1 MFALNRRT
9 ALVLAG
15 LAGVLVVS
23 RWMAALAVERWWRS
37 ALITD
42 LATFGTWWHLL
53 GTTLDAV
60 AIAIG
65 FSWLLLHFL
74 HAVTRAG
81 PGDPSG
87 EMGPS
92 RLGTI
97 PRPVLRRVTILLA
110 FLLAVLTG
118 AGFSRWTDEVV
129 LVWQGVPFGIRD
141 PSFGRDIGDWVAAI
155 PLWNHIHDTIVSL
168 VLLATVGSLV
178 AYGLGGALA
187 IRRGHLLVSSSA
199 RRHLGL
205 LGATVAAC
213 IAWGYLLVP
222 AEVAGGF
229 PQVVSPAQ
237 VRLHETTA
245 LVLAG
250 AAGAVAALTLAWGF
264 RATHMTAVASWLVLL
279 AAMVIVRFLA
289 PPNFPSGGSG
299 DATWLDARWR
309 IERAAYGVDT
319 RVLGDTLRPWPGSV
333 PASTPPGAL
342 WDRDQVMRSLPAAD
356 SHRVEWANRGRTTAD
371 VPSPAWWVL
380 VNRGNGT
387 RFDVRQIPDD
397 QVARDGTPV
406 LPAVAAGDQPLLG
419 PGTIRPGAPAHAIL
433 PDSAAG
439 RGVPAGS
446 WPRRLLLAWVLQE
459 GGIVS
464 ADPGARVI
472 WHLDPV
478 DRLRTVAPFADWV
491 RPELVLL
498 EGKPVWL
505 VDGVVTAPIL
515 PASRRLLWRG
525 EVVAFARAEFL
536 AVIGAEEGSVRI
548 YLRPDAGPIGFAWA
562 AVAAPMISPTSDIPS
577 ELERIARYPGGVLEL
592 QAHLFGSPLAGAE
605 IGGLG
610 IGTADHT
617 LLRGVLLPPGA
628 GLGEQGGPRYHP
640 VDSVMR
646 GLTPES
652 LEPRWNRNPLLRQM
666 RDSVLAS
673 GGRALRGGLRYQ
685 VSGNTLLAY
694 QPWYAV
700 PSDGPP
706 VLLAVSA
713 ASGARIGVERTLESA
728 LEVLAGQRD
737 PALPTGPDST
747 LLEARVWLHLADSAL
762 RRGDLAAFGSAF
774 TALRDLLLR

>member
-1 MFALNRRT
+1 MFVLNRRT
-9 ALVLAG
+9 AFVLAG
-15 LAGVLVVS
+15 LAGILVVS
-23 RWMAALAVERWWRS
+23 RWLAALAVERWWRS

-65 FSWLLLHFL
+65 FSWLLLHLL

-81 PGDPSG
+81 PGDPTG

-92 RLGTI
+92 RLGSI
-97 PRPVLRRVTILLA
+97 PRPVLRRITILLA

-118 AGFSRWTDEVV
+118 AGSSRWTNEVV
-129 LVWQGVPFGIRD
+129 LVWHRVQFGIRD

-155 PLWNHIHDTIVSL
+155 PLWNHVHGTIVNL
-168 VLLATVGSLV
+168 VLLATAGSVV
-178 AYGLGGALA
+178 AYGLGGALV
-187 IRRGHLLVSSSA
+187 IRRGRLLVSSSA

-229 PQVVSPAQ
+229 PHVVTPAQ

-264 RATHMTAVASWLVLL
+264 RATHMTAVASWLILL
-279 AAMVIVRFLA
+279 SAMVIVRFLA
-289 PPNFPSGGSG
+289 PPEFPGGGSG
-299 DATWLDARWR
+299 DPAWLDARWR

-319 RVLGDTLRPWPGSV
+319 RVQGDTLRPWPGA
-333 PASTPPGAL
+333 PGPSTPRGEL
-342 WDRDQVMRSLPAAD
+342 WDREQVMRSFAASD
-356 SHRVEWANRGRTTAD
+356 THRVEWANRGGLPAD
-371 VPSPAWWVL
+371 VRSPAWWVL
-380 VNRGNGT
+380 VGQGNGS
-387 RFDVRQIPDD
+387 RFDVRQLPDD
-397 QVARDGTPV
+397 RVSHDGTPV
-406 LPAVAAGDQPLLG
+406 LPTAAGGDLPLLG
-419 PGTIRPGAPAHAIL
+419 PTTIRPGAPAHAIL
-433 PDSAAG
+433 PDSTVG
-439 RGVPAGS
+439 RGVAAGS

-459 GGIVS
+459 GSIVS
-464 ADPGARVI
+464 ADPGARVL

-498 EGKPVWL
+498 ERRPVWL
-505 VDGVVTAPIL
+505 LDGVVTAPML
-515 PASRRLLWRG
+515 PASRRLPWRG
-525 EVVAFARAEFL
+525 EAVAMARAEFL
-536 AVIGAEEGSVRI
+536 AVIEAEGGAVRI
-548 YLRPDAGPIGFAWA
+548 FLRPDAGPVGLAWA
-562 AVAAPMISPTSDIPS
+562 AVTAPMIAPTSDIPPD
-577 ELERIARYPGGVLEL
+577 LERLARYPEGVLEL
-592 QAHLFGSPLAGAE
+592 QAHLFGAPLASTV
-605 IGGLG
+605 GGIG

-617 LLRGVLLPPGA
+617 LLLGLLVPPRA
-628 GLGEQGGPRYHP
+628 GLGEQGGPQYHP

-652 LEPRWNRNPLLRQM
+652 LEPRWNRNPLLRQI
-666 RDSVLAS
+666 RDSVSAS
-673 GGRALRGGLRYQ
+673 GGRALHGRLRYH

-700 PSDGPP
+700 SLDGPP

-713 ASGARIGVERTLESA
+713 ASGGRTGVDRTLDGA
-728 LEVLAGQRD
+728 LEMLAGQRD
-737 PALPTGPDST
+737 PAIPTGPDGK
-747 LLEARVWLHLADSAL
+747 LLEARVWLQLADSAL

-774 TALRDLLLR
+774 SALRDLLLR